1 MGFKFYR
8 SEIGAHVISSLTG
21 AFEIFSKV
29 WKHYWVLSTSRCC
42 KAFFLKILNM
52 NVHRCHIW
60 RALVL
65 WLFVI
70 LWCST
75 LGPVCSVTAASIMLP
90 AATRLIT
97 PITTPPPSTSL
108 VLHPHSAVFIVSWK
122 VGNVWNAF
130 CICIYISVG
139 GCVNLYECDKSKSRV
154 FVIRNV
160 IFWDTTFGGWGAE
173 LGLDTLFVSVGD
185 SRRSSRL
192 QRGPSIPSSRPGR
205 RIRMVSSV
213 STPSAHNFKSSINQW
228 QCNVLSC
235 SWSSDLWCPVGR
247 MSHVSSQRIILAE
260 VIGTDQNITKNGS
273 K

>member
-1 MGFKFYR
+1 MGFKFCR

-29 WKHYWVLSTSRCC
+29 WKHFWVLSSSRCC

-70 LWCST
+70 LCCST

-139 GCVNLYECDKSKSRV
+139 CCANLYECDKSKSRV

-192 QRGPSIPSSRPGR
+192 QRGPSITSSRPGR
-205 RIRMVSSV
+205 RIRMVLTV
-213 STPSAHNFKSSINQW
+213 HT
-228 QCNVLSC
+228 LC
-235 SWSSDLWCPVGR
+235 S
-247 MSHVSSQRIILAE
+247 
-260 VIGTDQNITKNGS
+260 
-273 K
+273 

>member
-1 MGFKFYR
+1 MGFKFCR
-8 SEIGAHVISSLTG
+8 PEIGAHVISSLTG

-52 NVHRCHIW
+52 NVHRCHNW

-70 LWCST
+70 LCCST
-75 LGPVCSVTAASIMLP
+75 LGRVCSVTAASIMLP

-139 GCVNLYECDKSKSRV
+139 CCANLYECDKSKSRV

-173 LGLDTLFVSVGD
+173 LGWTRCLWVLETVGD
-185 SRRSSRL
+185 PPDCREDHHLDMATESEWCPL
-192 QRGPSIPSSRPGR
+192 
-205 RIRMVSSV
+205 

-235 SWSSDLWCPVGR
+235 SWSSDLWCAVGR

-260 VIGTDQNITKNGS
+260 VIGTYQNITKNGS